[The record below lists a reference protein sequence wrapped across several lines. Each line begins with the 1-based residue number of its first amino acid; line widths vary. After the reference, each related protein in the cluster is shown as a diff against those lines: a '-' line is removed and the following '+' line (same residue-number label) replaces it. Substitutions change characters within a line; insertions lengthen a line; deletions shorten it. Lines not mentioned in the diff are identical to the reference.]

1 MTIWETV
8 APVYNSRVGF
18 HRSFRSET
26 VPDPGW
32 LWTRRFCM
40 IVNANILNDRECK
53 YPSWPWIQRFCLT
66 VDAKILHDGECQVLH
81 DSECK
86 DSPWPWMERYCWTV
100 NAKILHDRE
109 CKYLIWTWMQRFYMT
124 VNARTWM
131 NVDERGWTWMSI
143 SKRRWPYPISAIM
156 FSPLVLF
163 LLKLLKCLDSNPLS
177 ISVPD
182 EGYSRNAPR
191 YNLSTMYCWKWH

>member
-1 MTIWETV
+1 MT
-8 APVYNSRVGF
+8 
-18 HRSFRSET
+18 
-26 VPDPGW
+26 
-32 LWTRRFCM
+32 
-40 IVNANILNDRECK
+40 VNAKILYDRECK
-53 YPSWPWIQRFCLT
+53 HL
-66 VDAKILHDGECQVLH
+66 K
-81 DSECK
+81 
-86 DSPWPWMERYCWTV
+86 WPWMQISFMTVNTKILLDRGCKDFAWRWMPGPAWQRMQRFTMTV

>member
-1 MTIWETV
+1 MTVNANILHDREYKDFAWPWMQRFCMTV
-8 APVYNSRVGF
+8 NA
-18 HRSFRSET
+18 RSCMTANAKIHHDREWK
-26 VPDPGW
+26 DIAGRW
-32 LWTRRFCM
+32 MRRFCM
-40 IVNANILNDRECK
+40 IANANILYER
-53 YPSWPWIQRFCLT
+53 
-66 VDAKILHDGECQVLH
+66 
-81 DSECK
+81 ECK
-86 DSPWPWMERYCWTV
+86 DSTWRWMPEPGW
-100 NAKILHDRE
+100 
-109 CKYLIWTWMQRFYMT
+109 
-124 VNARTWM
+124 TWM